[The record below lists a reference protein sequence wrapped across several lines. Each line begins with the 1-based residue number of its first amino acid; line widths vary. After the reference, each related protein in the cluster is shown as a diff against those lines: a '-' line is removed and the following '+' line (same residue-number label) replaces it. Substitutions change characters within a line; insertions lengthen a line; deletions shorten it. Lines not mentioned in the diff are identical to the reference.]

1 MYNNQDDEDPL
12 ITILVW
18 IAVFI
23 LIGLAIWINL
33 PKSVQTPIKTPY
45 EKIPNS
51 YVYSPNI
58 SYYPKFK
65 YSILASITGYN
76 AEREQTDDTPFTMA
90 SGNRVYEGAIANN
103 CLPFGTRI
111 KMKGKWYFV
120 EDRMNSKYGCSY
132 FDIFFWDKN
141 DALNWGRRTIKVEVH
156 K

>member
-1 MYNNQDDEDPL
+1 MIDDDVPL
-12 ITILVW
+12 LNWITILVW
-18 IAVFI
+18 VVLFV
-23 LIGLAIWINL
+23 LIGIGVLIVL
-33 PKSVQTPIKTPY
+33 FPKAQDAEPAPY
-45 EKIPNS
+45 KQRVDS

-111 KMKGKWYFV
+111 KINERWYFV

-141 DALNWGRRTIKVEVH
+141 DALSWGRRTIKIEVH